1 MTLAVAST
9 LPEASNTVRRIA
21 DFLRDFS
28 IEATRPT
35 AADLE
40 ALRAVEP
47 RPRWIYLAAIPTR
60 PLTEVVEYAAATRA
74 AGFEPIPHLAVRNLP
89 SRAAFDDLLSRLV
102 GEADVKR
109 ALVIA
114 GDTDRAQGPY
124 ASALEAI
131 ESGLLQRHGI
141 VEIGIAGHPEG
152 HPRVSVE
159 VLDRALAAKIDAAG
173 QTGLEV
179 HIVTQF
185 GFSAAAIESWILR
198 VRDLGI
204 EVPIRIGMAGP
215 TSLATLLRYAKRC
228 GVMASAQGLTRQG
241 GLIKHLVGTSAPDG
255 VVRPLAEAAGRLGKV
270 AAHFFSFGG
279 VGATARWAAAAA
291 AGRIVLDRADGFG
304 VEPP

>member
-1 MTLAVAST
+1 MTLAAAST
-9 LPEASNTVRRIA
+9 LSETSDTIRRIA
-21 DFLRDFS
+21 HFLRDFS

-47 RPRWIYLAAIPTR
+47 RPRWVYLAAIPTR
-60 PLTEVVEYAAATRA
+60 APTELVGHAAITRA
-74 AGFEPIPHLAVRNLP
+74 AGFEPVPHLAVRNLT
-89 SRAAFDDLLSRLV
+89 SRAAFDDLVSRLV
-102 GEADVKR
+102 GEAGCKR
-109 ALVIA
+109 VLVIA
-114 GDTDRAQGPY
+114 GDTDSPWGPY
-124 ASALEAI
+124 ATALEAI

-141 VEIGIAGHPEG
+141 GEIGIAGHPEG

-159 VLDRALAAKIDAAG
+159 VLDRALVAKIDAAG
-173 QTGLEV
+173 QTGLDV

-204 EVPIRIGMAGP
+204 EVPIRIGMAGL

-255 VVRPLAEAAGRLGKV
+255 IVRPLAEAVGRLGRV
-270 AAHFFSFGG
+270 SAHFFSFGSI
-279 VGATARWAAAAA
+279 GATARWAAAAA
-291 AGRIVLDRADGFG
+291 AGRIVLDRTDGFG

>member
-1 MTLAVAST
+1 MTLAAASA
-9 LPEASNTVRRIA
+9 LPEASATVRRIA
-21 DFLRDFS
+21 DFLRGFS

-35 AADLE
+35 AAE
-40 ALRAVEP
+40 FAALNAVQP
-47 RPRWIYLAAIPTR
+47 RPSCIYLAAIPTR
-60 PLTEVVEYAAATRA
+60 PLAELVEYAAATRV
-74 AGFEPIPHLAVRNLP
+74 AGFEPVPHLAVRNLP
-89 SRAAFDDLLSRLV
+89 SRTAFDDLLSRLA
-102 GEADVKR
+102 GEAGVKR

-114 GDTDRAQGPY
+114 GDADRAQGPY
-124 ASALEAI
+124 ASALDAI
-131 ESGLLQRHGI
+131 ESGLLQHHGI

-173 QTGLEV
+173 QTGLDV

-255 VVRPLAEAAGRLGKV
+255 VVRPLAEAAERLGKV
-270 AAHFFSFGG
+270 SAHFFSFGG

>member
-1 MTLAVAST
+1 MTLAATSA
-9 LPEASNTVRRIA
+9 LPEVSDTIRRIA
-21 DFLRDFS
+21 DFLRSFS

-35 AADLE
+35 PADFAALN
-40 ALRAVEP
+40 AVQP

-60 PLTEVVEYAAATRA
+60 PLAELVEYAAATRA
-74 AGFEPIPHLAVRNLP
+74 AGFEPVPHLAVRNLP
-89 SRAAFDDLLSRLV
+89 SRAALDDLLSRLV
-102 GEADVKR
+102 GEAGIKR

-114 GDTDRAQGPY
+114 GDADRAQGPY

-159 VLDRALAAKIDAAG
+159 VLDRALTAKIDAAE

-198 VRDLGI
+198 MRDLGI

-270 AAHFFSFGG
+270 SAHFFSFGG

-291 AGRIVLDRADGFG
+291 AGRIVLDRTDGFG

>member
-1 MTLAVAST
+1 MTLAATSTVPDASVT
-9 LPEASNTVRRIA
+9 IRRIA
-21 DFLRDFS
+21 DFLRGFS

-35 AADLE
+35 SADYD
-40 ALRAVEP
+40 ALKAVQP
-47 RPRWIYLAAIPTR
+47 RPRYIYLAAIPTR
-60 PLTEVVEYAAATRA
+60 PLAELVEYAATTRA
-74 AGFEPIPHLAVRNLP
+74 AGFEPVPHLAVRNLP

-102 GEADVKR
+102 EKAGVKR

-114 GDTDRAQGPY
+114 GDADRAQGPY
-124 ASALEAI
+124 ASALDAI

-152 HPRVSVE
+152 HPRVAVE
-159 VLDRALAAKIDAAG
+159 ILDRALTSKIEAAE
-173 QTGLEV
+173 QTGLAV

-185 GFSAAAIESWILR
+185 GFSAAAIERWILR

-204 EVPIRIGMAGP
+204 EVPIRIGLAGP
-215 TSLATLLRYAKRC
+215 TNLATLLRYAKRC

-255 VVRPLAEAAGRLGKV
+255 VIRPLAEAAERLGKV
-270 AAHFFSFGG
+270 ATHFFSFGG
-279 VGATARWAAAAA
+279 LGATARWAAAAA
-291 AGRIVLDRADGFG
+291 AERIVLDRADGFG

>member
-1 MTLAVAST
+1 MTLAAASA
-9 LPEASNTVRRIA
+9 LPDSAATVRRIA
-21 DFLRDFS
+21 DFLRGFS

-35 AADLE
+35 TADFE
-40 ALRAVEP
+40 ALNAVEP
-47 RPRWIYLAAIPTR
+47 RPHAIYLAAIPTR
-60 PLTEVVEYAAATRA
+60 PLAELVTHAAATRA
-74 AGFEPIPHLAVRNLP
+74 AGFEPVPHLAVRNLP
-89 SRAAFDDLLSRLV
+89 SRTAFDDLLARLV
-102 GEADVKR
+102 GEAGVSR

-114 GDTDRAQGPY
+114 GDADRAQGPY
-124 ASALEAI
+124 ASALDAI

-152 HPRVSVE
+152 HPRVSAD
-159 VLDRALAAKIDAAG
+159 VLERALTAKIEAAA
-173 QTGLEV
+173 QTGLKV

-198 VRDLGI
+198 VRDLGV

-228 GVMASAQGLTRQG
+228 GVVASAQGLTRQG

-270 AAHFFSFGG
+270 SAHFFSFGG
-279 VGATARWAAAAA
+279 VGATARWAAAAS
-291 AGRIVLDRADGFG
+291 AGRIVLDRTDGFG